1 METIAATSDRR
12 RKCRSSFLVT
22 EKKYVEEVTK
32 CRSSFLVTEKK
43 YIEEVLRIFWGFL

>member
-1 METIAATSDRR
+1 MTDD
-12 RKCRSSFLVT
+12 SFLVT

-43 YIEEVLRIFWGFL
+43 YIEELLRIFLGFSLIAIIG